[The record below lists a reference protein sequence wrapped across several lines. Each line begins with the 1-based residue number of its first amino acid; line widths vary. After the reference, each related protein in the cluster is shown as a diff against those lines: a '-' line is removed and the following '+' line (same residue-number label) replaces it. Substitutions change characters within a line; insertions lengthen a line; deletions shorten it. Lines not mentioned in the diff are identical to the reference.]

1 MALYPVPW
9 VWICLIKIVAVAM
22 VFYDLSTLFSYSRMK
37 IESPAWYCARTK
49 PKHEHI
55 AAANVRKNLKL
66 EVFNPRLRVE
76 RATQRGMVRS
86 VEPLFPCYVF
96 VRCII
101 EEKLNDIQHTNGVS
115 SLVRFGHR
123 IPRVGDPIIEE
134 LQKYFEAEEPMAIED
149 RLSPSDQVIVAN
161 GAFAGM
167 QAKVL
172 RIMPATRR
180 VQILLDILGGP
191 TSVEVDRASVVLG
204 KNALADRVPILAAPL
219 RERVRV

>member
-1 MALYPVPW
+1 MQ
-9 VWICLIKIVAVAM
+9 
-22 VFYDLSTLFSYSRMK
+22 

-76 RATQRGMVRS
+76 RATQRGIVRS

-96 VRCII
+96 VRCVI
-101 EEKLNDIQHTNGVS
+101 EEKLNEIQHMNGVS
-115 SLVRFGHR
+115 SLVRFGHK
-123 IPRVGDPIIEE
+123 IPQVGDAIIEE
-134 LQKYFEAEEPMAIED
+134 LQKYFEAQEPMAVED
-149 RLSPSDQVIVAN
+149 RLSPADEVIVAG

-167 QAKVL
+167 PAKVL
-172 RIMPATRR
+172 RVMPATRR

-191 TSVEVDRASVVLG
+191 TSVEVDRASVVLE
-204 KNALADRVPILAAPL
+204 KNTVADRVPILAASS
-219 RERVRV
+219 RERLRV